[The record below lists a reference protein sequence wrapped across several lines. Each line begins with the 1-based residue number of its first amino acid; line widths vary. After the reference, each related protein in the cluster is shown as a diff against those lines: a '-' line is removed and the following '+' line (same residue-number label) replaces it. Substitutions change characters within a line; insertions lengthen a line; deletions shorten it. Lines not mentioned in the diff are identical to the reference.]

1 MLTKLLQGLNLQQ
14 SLVKD
19 IMCEPHKQMALFY
32 SDEQKKYKCGTCLLE
47 ESGLHFVDDNYQS
60 KLEDFDRIKARTA
73 EIIKKDEKKMD
84 LMKNWKN
91 QIRKSLIKTRND
103 FVDWVDVFTTQFIRS
118 LKTIEG

>member
-1 MLTKLLQGLNLQQ
+1 
-14 SLVKD
+14 
-19 IMCEPHKQMALFY
+19 MCVPHKQMALFY
-32 SDEQKKYKCGTCLLE
+32 SDEHKKYKCGTCLLE
-47 ESGLHFVDDNYQS
+47 ESGLHFVDGNYQS
-60 KLEDFDRIKARTA
+60 KLMERWSTRRAAIKARTA

-91 QIRKSLIKTRND
+91 QIRRSLIKTRND

>member
-1 MLTKLLQGLNLQQ
+1 
-14 SLVKD
+14 
-19 IMCEPHKQMALFY
+19 MCVPHKQMALFY
-32 SDEQKKYKCGTCLLE
+32 SDEHKKYKCGTCLLE
-47 ESGLHFVDDNYQS
+47 ESGLHFVDGNYQS

-91 QIRKSLIKTRND
+91 QIRRSLIKTRND